1 MTCKVTVTLDKV
13 DPRFLWNM
21 TAMVKIEVE

>member
-1 MTCKVTVTLDKV
+1 MTYKVTITLDKV

-21 TAMVKIEVE
+21 TATVNIDVK